1 MVVAGLRRVKNLHH
15 LIDIVEI
22 ELIPTEQGEHEELAR
37 DHAVLSL
44 QQCLLLELSHQDH
57 PRNYP
62 QVSLR

>member
-1 MVVAGLRRVKNLHH
+1 MVVTELRRVKNLHH
-15 LIDIVEI
+15 LIIIVEI
-22 ELIPTEQGEHEELAR
+22 ELIPTDQGEHEEPAR

-44 QQCLLLELSHQDH
+44 QQRLLLELSHQDH